1 MAFLAFRNFLSN
13 NKKAMTTLAL
23 LGPAG
28 LAIAAFSN
36 SKKSNSTSS
45 SNSTFDVVRAN
56 PEPVASST
64 YANNNLMTTSTFTY
78 SKPSNYSI
86 SDSFGDTYDFSETK
100 TTNTSS
106 SSTSTTSTRPA
117 KSTTTYSQA
126 SYSYYYD
133 FRNMSKTEAVR
144 AAANSPYLEYLKGGK
159 GWSVSSDD
167 FVNDI
172 PYAANGMNKFLTHL
186 SSKIGQNLVV
196 TSALG
201 TKKSPHTASGHYDSR
216 NPKLDFGGGMTEKQ
230 AQTLANKLESTGYFS
245 HIYLERHS
253 DGTAHVDVEAR
264 RDVLAQ
270 YA

>member
-78 SKPSNYSI
+78 SKPSDYSI

-100 TTNTSS
+100 TTNTS
-106 SSTSTTSTRPA
+106 TTSI
-117 KSTTTYSQA
+117 KSSKSEIVYPYAQNLWEN
-126 SYSYYYD
+126 SYYYD
-133 FRNMSKTEAVR
+133 FRNMSKAEAER
-144 AAANSPYLEYLKGGK
+144 AAANSPHLEYLRGGK
-159 GWSVSSDD
+159 GWSVSDTS

-172 PYAANGMNKFLTHL
+172 EYAGKGMNKFLTHL

-201 TKKSPHTASGHYDSR
+201 TKNSPHTASGHYDFK
-216 NPKLDFGGGMTEKQ
+216 NPKLDFGGGMTEEQ
-230 AQTLANKLESTGYFS
+230 AQALANKLQSTRYFS
-245 HIYLERHS
+245 HIYLEPHG
-253 DGTAHVDVEAR
+253 DGYAHVDVQVK